1 MPNPP
6 NRKQTELPLRGE
18 AGLARLFFGFPFAIL
33 YDGIT
38 RLRNWLYDKGL
49 LRSHAFAT
57 PTIVVGNLTVGGT
70 GKTPHVEYLI
80 GLLKG
85 THAITT
91 LSRGY
96 GRRTKGFRVAD
107 GQSDARQ
114 IGDEPLQM
122 YRKFGDEISV
132 AVGEDRVAAIGKIIR
147 NPEFGILNSQN
158 SIPGNRQPPPP
169 SEGAGGRLPRII
181 ILDDAFQHRPV
192 RAAFSLLLTDYN
204 RLFYNDFVLPAGNL
218 RESRTGASR
227 AGCIIVSKCPPELV
241 LAESQAI
248 ADRIGEY
255 AAPGTPVFF
264 TAIRYGNPVGFG
276 FLKDTILSGKVM
288 LVSGIARPETL
299 ESHASGQFELQRH
312 LVFADHHDYTLADV
326 EKICRVGGETG
337 AKNILTTEKDF
348 VKLARMRLPPEM
360 SFFYLPIEIYFLFGG
375 EKQFQRMLGNGIR

>member
-1 MPNPP
+1 M
-6 NRKQTELPLRGE
+6 
-18 AGLARLFFGFPFAIL
+18 ARLFFGFPFAIL

-49 LRSHAFAT
+49 LRSCAFAT

-96 GRRTKGFRVAD
+96 GRRTKGFLLAD

-114 IGDEPLQM
+114 IGDEPLQI
-122 YRKFGDEISV
+122 YRKFGHEISV
-132 AVGEDRVAAIGKIIR
+132 TVGEDRVAAIGKIIQ
-147 NPEFGILNSQN
+147 NFEFRIQN
-158 SIPGNRQPPPP
+158 SPPP
-169 SEGAGGRLPRII
+169 SEGAGGRPFI

-192 RAAFSLLLTDYN
+192 RPTFSLLLTDYN
-204 RLFYNDFVLPAGNL
+204 RPFYNDFVLPAGNL

-227 AGCIIVSKCPPELV
+227 AGCIIVSKCPPGLV

-248 ADRIGEY
+248 AARIGKY
-255 AAPGTPVFF
+255 AAPGTPVFL

-276 FLKDTILSGKVM
+276 FLKDIILSGKIV
-288 LVSGIARPETL
+288 LVSGIAQPETL
-299 ESHASGQFELQRH
+299 ETYASQQFELQRH
-312 LVFADHHDYTLADV
+312 LVFADHHDYLPADV

-360 SFFYLPIEIYFLFGG
+360 SFFYLPIEIYFLFNG
-375 EKQFQRMLGNGIR
+375 EEQFQGMLAEGIG

>member
-6 NRKQTELPLRGE
+6 NRKQTELPLRAE

-49 LRSHAFAT
+49 LRSCAFAI

-85 THAITT
+85 THAIAT

-96 GRRTKGFRVAD
+96 GRRTKGFLVAD

-122 YRKFGDEISV
+122 YRKFGHEISV
-132 AVGEDRVAAIGKIIR
+132 TVGEDRVAAIGKIIR
-147 NPEFGILNSQN
+147 NSTSDGS
-158 SIPGNRQPPPP
+158 
-169 SEGAGGRLPRII
+169 GGRLSRII

-204 RLFYNDFVLPAGNL
+204 RPFYNDFVLPAGNL

-227 AGCIIVSKCPPELV
+227 AGCIIVSKCPPGLV

-248 ADRIGEY
+248 AARIGKY
-255 AAPGTPVFF
+255 AAPGTPVFL

-276 FLKDTILSGKVM
+276 FLKDTILSGKVV
-288 LVSGIARPETL
+288 LVSGIARPEML
-299 ESHASGQFELQRH
+299 ETYASQQFELQRH
-312 LVFADHHDYTLADV
+312 LVFADHHDYLPADV
-326 EKICRVGGETG
+326 EKIGRVGGETG

-360 SFFYLPIEIYFLFGG
+360 AFFYLPIEIYFLFNG
-375 EKQFQRMLGNGIR
+375 EEQFQGMLAEGIG

>member
-1 MPNPP
+1 MPNPPIP
-6 NRKQTELPLRGE
+6 NRKQTELPLRM
-18 AGLARLFFGFPFAIL
+18 RLLSGFPFAIL

-38 RLRNWLYDKGL
+38 RLRNWLYNKGL

-80 GLLKG
+80 GLLHG
-85 THAITT
+85 THAIAT

-96 GRRTKGFRVAD
+96 GRRTKGFLVAD

-122 YRKFGDEISV
+122 YRKFGHEIRV
-132 AVGEDRVAAIGKIIR
+132 TVGEDRVAAIGKIIWDS
-147 NPEFGILNSQN
+147 EFGIPNS
-158 SIPGNRQPPPP
+158 P
-169 SEGAGGRLPRII
+169 SEGVGGRLPRII

-192 RAAFSLLLTDYN
+192 RPTFSLLLTDYN
-204 RLFYNDFVLPAGNL
+204 RPFYNDFVLPAGNL

-227 AGCIIVSKCPPELV
+227 AGCVVVSKCPPELTQ
-241 LAESQAI
+241 AESQAI
-248 ADRIGEY
+248 ADRIGRY

-276 FLKDTILSGKVM
+276 FSKDTILSGKVV
-288 LVSGIARPETL
+288 LVSGIARPEML
-299 ESHASGQFELQRH
+299 ENYASQQFELQRH
-312 LVFADHHDYTLADV
+312 LVFADHHDYLPADV

-360 SFFYLPIEIYFLFGG
+360 SFFYLPIEIYFLFNG
-375 EKQFQRMLGNGIR
+375 ERQFQKMLADGIG